1 MRILV
6 VDDDSPSRRTLEK
19 YLEPWG
25 EVDAVGDAVAC
36 IEAFRSAIEGGDPYG
51 IVFLDI
57 VMPGMSGHEALREL
71 RAIEADWKVKAH
83 DEVRIVMTSILE
95 DPHTV
100 IKAYNEGGATS
111 YLVKPISRKN
121 IDEELRRLGL
131 VPKA

>member
-6 VDDDSPSRRTLEK
+6 VDDDSPSRRMLEK

-25 EVDAVGDAVAC
+25 EVDAVGDAMAC
-36 IEAFRSAIEGGDPYG
+36 IDAFRNAIESGDPYSV
-51 IVFLDI
+51 VFLDI
-57 VMPGMSGHEALREL
+57 VMPGMNGHEALREL
-71 RAIEADWKVKAH
+71 RAIEADWKIKSL
-83 DEVRIVMTSILE
+83 DETRIVMTSILE

-121 IDEELRRLGL
+121 IDDELARFGFAQ
-131 VPKA
+131 KS

>member
-6 VDDDSPSRRTLEK
+6 VDDDSPSRRMLEK

-25 EVDAVGDAVAC
+25 DVDAVGDAMAC
-36 IEAFRSAIEGGDPYG
+36 IEAFRNAIEGGDPYG

-57 VMPGMSGHEALREL
+57 VMPGMNGHEALREL
-71 RAIEADWKVKAH
+71 RATEEDWKVKAQ
-83 DEVRIVMTSILE
+83 DETRIIMTSILE

-121 IDEELRRLGL
+121 IDDELSRLGYL
-131 VPKA
+131 RKA